1 MNRTLIVIVLGV
13 LILSGC
19 KKKPR
24 QNLYQ
29 EVEVPAF
36 SNPALT
42 VKAYIKAVNDNALE
56 EFNEC
61 HHPTSRL
68 KKDSG
73 EYERLRDELK
83 NLHISSFEVLQTTF
97 SSDGNRSQVRLNW
110 ELKYTDPNT
119 QEEHNVTNSGLVIE
133 LARDGKKWLINPTG
147 SNKSFWSTPKVTTEP
162 IDEEKSNGKE

>member
-1 MNRTLIVIVLGV
+1 MIILVV
-13 LILSGC
+13 LILNGC

-24 QNLYQ
+24 PNVYQ
-29 EVEVPAF
+29 DVEVPAF
-36 SNPALT
+36 SYPALT
-42 VKAYIKAVNDNALE
+42 VETYIKALNENDLE
-56 EFNEC
+56 KFNEC

-110 ELKYTDPNT
+110 VLKYLDPNT
-119 QEEHNVTNSGLVIE
+119 QKEHNVTNSGLVIE
-133 LARDGKKWLINPTG
+133 LTRDRKKWLINPTG
-147 SNKSFWSTPKVTTEP
+147 ANKSFWSAPKVSTKP
-162 IDEEKSNGKE
+162 IDEEKSNGKK